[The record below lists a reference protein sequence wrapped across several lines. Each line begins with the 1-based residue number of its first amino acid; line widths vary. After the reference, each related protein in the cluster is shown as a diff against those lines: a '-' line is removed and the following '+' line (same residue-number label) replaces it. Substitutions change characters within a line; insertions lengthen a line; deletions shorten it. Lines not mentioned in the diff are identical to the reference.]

1 MNASDNA
8 LLDVVEATAPFGS
21 LRERLPA
28 AGREVSVGGAVG
40 SLGHAVLATLARAE
54 GDRVVVL
61 LATSPE
67 QAVAAEAD
75 LEALS
80 GAGSVAAYPQ
90 REALPYEANDFHI
103 EIEGRRVEAV
113 EAVFG
118 NRCRLLVTTPRALQE
133 RASFPA
139 RLTDLHLTLRTGDEP
154 GLTALTARLRERGFR
169 RVALVEEVG
178 QFAVRGG
185 IVDIFSFGS
194 PDPVR
199 VEFLGDEIG
208 SMRRFDILDQRSK
221 GSVAEARLLPVR
233 LGDADETGAPDGPG
247 APRSLLDLL
256 PADTLVARWAD
267 HDLRAAANHTW
278 REVERRHAEAVA
290 GGDRPPPP
298 DTVCLRADGLLER
311 LTAFPTLSLSPA
323 AVGDIVFDSQAPP
336 AISRN
341 MTRLKEVLRE
351 GAAQGDRTLILCDN
365 TGQARRLEEILGGA
379 ARLPAG
385 TQLAVGALD
394 GGFILNDS
402 VPPLR
407 VLTDHQIFLRARRIR
422 RQRRFR
428 GSASLESVAQL
439 TPGDTVVHMDHGIGR
454 FRGLD
459 RVTVGGEEIES
470 ILIEY
475 AGAEFLRVPVH
486 RLDLL
491 ERWVGGTEEAEPP
504 PVHRIG
510 GKRWKNLRAR
520 TERAIRKV
528 ATELL
533 ELYARRE
540 MAPGHAF
547 AADTRW
553 QKEMESSFLYEDT
566 RDQRR
571 VLDEIKR
578 DMEADA
584 PMDRLVC
591 GDVGYGKTEVAI
603 RAAFKAVQDGKQV
616 AVLAPTT
623 VLVEQHARTFGER
636 LADYPVTIGALNRFR
651 GADETTRLLA
661 GIRDG
666 TLDIAIG
673 THRLLSR
680 DVAFSDL
687 GLLVV
692 DEEQRFGVRHK
703 ERLKGLRASVD
714 VLTLTA
720 TPIPRTLQLSLAGL
734 RNLSLIRTPPRDR
747 VPITTHVIPWNDHI
761 LYDGLWR
768 ELDRGGQVFFLHNRV
783 GTIHA
788 TAEKVRALAPG
799 RTVAVAHGQMGGR
812 RLDRV
817 MLDFVNGDVDVL
829 VCTAIIEN
837 GLDVPNANTLI
848 VDRADRF
855 GLAQLYQIRGR
866 VGRSD
871 RHAHCYLVVPDGVSR
886 DAMRR
891 VRVLERHTDLGSG
904 HAVAMHDL
912 EMRGAGNL
920 LGEDQSGYAQAVGI
934 DTYMRLLRKTVARM
948 KRGESEEPEP
958 RDPEVSLAGAA
969 FLPDAYVPD
978 PAQKLHLYRRLSRIA
993 RKAELDE
1000 FAAELRDRFGAP
1012 PPPAGRLLD
1021 GHVLRLLGR
1030 GIGLRRI
1037 LVRGRSARLTFRDD
1051 RVPRLAALERPFRD
1065 RLIAVEVRRMSPL
1078 SLVLRQEGA
1087 DPMTTTLI
1095 AALDRLSSNGVRAA

>member
-1 MNASDNA
+1 MNPRDNA
-8 LLDVVEATAPFGS
+8 LLDLIEATAPFRS
-21 LRERLPA
+21 LRARLPT
-28 AGREVSVGGAVG
+28 AGHEVSIGGAYG
-40 SLGHAVLATLARAE
+40 SLGHAVLAALARAAR
-54 GDRVVVL
+54 DRVVVL
-61 LATSPE
+61 LAPSPDR
-67 QAVAAEAD
+67 AVAAEAD
-75 LEALS
+75 LEAL
-80 GAGSVAAYPQ
+80 AGPASVAAYPQ
-90 REALPYEANDFHI
+90 RESLPYESDDFHI

-133 RASFPA
+133 RASFPT
-139 RLTDLHLTLRTGDEP
+139 RLTRLHLALRTGDEV
-154 GLTALTARLRERGFR
+154 GLTALAGQLAERGFQK
-169 RVALVEEVG
+169 APLVEEVG

-185 IVDIFSFGS
+185 IVDVFSFGS

-199 VEFLGDEIG
+199 IEFLGDEIG
-208 SMRRFDILDQRSK
+208 SMRRFDIFDQRSK
-221 GSVAEARLLPVR
+221 GSVAEVRLLPVR
-233 LGDADETGAPDGPG
+233 LGDGGGPDGPA

-256 PADTLVARWAD
+256 PADTLVARWAG
-267 HDLRAAANHTW
+267 HDLKDSAAHTW

-290 GGDRPPPP
+290 GGDDPPPP
-298 DTVCLRADGLLER
+298 DAVCLRPGGLLER
-311 LTAFPTLSLSPA
+311 LAALPRLALSPA
-323 AVGDIVFDSQAPP
+323 ASGEILFDSEPPP
-336 AISRN
+336 AIARD
-341 MTRLKEVLRE
+341 MKRLKEVLRD
-351 GAAQGDRTLILCDN
+351 GTGSGDRTLILCDN
-365 TGQARRLEEILGGA
+365 EGQIQRLEEILGGQT
-379 ARLPAG
+379 RLPAG
-385 TQLAVGALD
+385 AQLAVGALD
-394 GGFILNDS
+394 GGFVLHDS
-402 VPPLR
+402 APRLR
-407 VLTDHQIFLRARRIR
+407 VLTDHEVFLRTRRIR
-422 RQRRFR
+422 RRRRFR

-439 TPGDTVVHMDHGIGR
+439 TPGDAVVHMDHGIGR
-454 FRGLD
+454 FRGLEH
-459 RVTVGGEEIES
+459 VTIGGEEIES

-475 AGAEFLRVPVH
+475 AGAEFLRVPVY

-491 ERWVGGTEEAEPP
+491 ERWVGSTEEAEPP

-520 TERAIRKV
+520 TEQAIRKV

-540 MAPGHAF
+540 MAQGHAF
-547 AADTRW
+547 APDTRW

-571 VLDEIKR
+571 VVEDIKR
-578 DMEADA
+578 DMEAAA

-603 RAAFKAVQDGKQV
+603 RAAFKAVQDGRQV

-651 GADETTRLLA
+651 SAKETTRLL
-661 GIRDG
+661 GEIGRG

-673 THRLLSR
+673 THRLLSK
-680 DVAFSDL
+680 DVVFRNL

-703 ERLKGLRASVD
+703 ERLKKLRAAVD

-783 GTIHA
+783 QTIHS

-799 RTVAVAHGQMGGR
+799 AAVGVAHGQMGGR
-812 RLDRV
+812 QLDRV
-817 MLDFVNGDVDVL
+817 MLDFVNGDLDVL

-891 VRVLERHTDLGSG
+891 VRVLERHSDLGSG
-904 HAVAMHDL
+904 YAVAMRDL

-920 LGEDQSGYAQAVGI
+920 LGEDQSGYAQAVGV

-948 KRGESEEPEP
+948 KRGRTEEPAP
-958 RDPEVSLAGAA
+958 RDPEISLAGSAY
-969 FLPDAYVPD
+969 LPDTYVPD
-978 PAQKLHLYRRLSRIA
+978 SGQKLHLYRRLSRITD
-993 RKAELDE
+993 KTELDE
-1000 FAAELRDRFGAP
+1000 FAAELRDRFGKL
-1012 PPPAGRLLD
+1012 PPPADRLLD

-1030 GIGLRRI
+1030 KIGLQRI
-1037 LVRGRSARLTFRDD
+1037 LVRGRRARLTFRDD
-1051 RVPRLAALERPFRD
+1051 MVPRLTALEEPLRD

-1078 SLVLRQEGA
+1078 SIVLRQEGA
-1087 DPMTTTLI
+1087 DPLTATLI
-1095 AALDRLSSNGVRAA
+1095 RALDRLSANRARAA

>member
-1 MNASDNA
+1 MNATDNA
-8 LLDVVEATAPFGS
+8 VLDLVAASAPFRS
-21 LRERLPA
+21 LRARIPS
-28 AGREVSVGGAVG
+28 AGRELRLGGAAG
-40 SLGHAVLATLARAE
+40 SLGHAVLAALARAAE
-54 GDRVVVL
+54 DRLIVLIASSPDRV
-61 LATSPE
+61 T
-67 QAVAAEAD
+67 AAEAD
-75 LEALS
+75 LEALV
-80 GAGSVAAYPQ
+80 GQQSVAAYPQ
-90 REALPYEANDFHI
+90 REALPYESDEFHI

-113 EAVFG
+113 EALFG

-133 RASFPA
+133 RAAFPA
-139 RLTDLHLTLRTGDEP
+139 RLTHLHLTLRTGDET
-154 GLTALTARLRERGFR
+154 GLTALAGQLRERGFR
-169 RVALVEEVG
+169 KVPLVEEVG

-199 VEFLGDEIG
+199 IEFLGDAIG
-208 SMRRFDILDQRSK
+208 SMRRFDIFDQRSK
-221 GSVAEARLLPVR
+221 GSVAEVRLLPVR
-233 LGDADETGAPDGPG
+233 LDDGAEAAAPGP
-247 APRSLLDLL
+247 PRALLDLL
-256 PADTLVARWAD
+256 PADTLVARRAD
-267 HDLRAAANHTW
+267 DDLRASADHTW

-290 GGDRPPPP
+290 GGDDPPPP
-298 DTVCLRADGLLER
+298 DTVCLRPGGLLER
-311 LTAFPTLSLSPA
+311 LAAFPRLALSSTA
-323 AVGDIVFDSQAPP
+323 DGDVLFDSEPPP
-336 AISRN
+336 AISRD
-341 MTRLKEVLRE
+341 MKRLKTVLRE
-351 GAAQGDRTLILCDN
+351 GAARGDRTLILCDN
-365 TGQARRLEEILGGA
+365 DGQTQRLEELLGGS
-379 ARLPAG
+379 RHLPEGA
-385 TQLAVGALD
+385 QLAVGALD
-394 GGFILNDS
+394 RGFILNDS
-402 VPPLR
+402 VPRLCI
-407 VLTDHQIFLRARRIR
+407 LTDHEIFLRTRRIR
-422 RQRRFR
+422 RRRRFR
-428 GSASLESVAQL
+428 GSASLDSVAQL

-454 FRGLD
+454 FRGLEH
-459 RVTVGGEEIES
+459 VTIGGEEIES

-475 AGAEFLRVPVH
+475 AGAEFLRVPVY
-486 RLDLL
+486 RIDLL
-491 ERWVGGTEEAEPP
+491 ERWAGSTEAAEPP

-510 GKRWKNLRAR
+510 GKRWRNLRAR
-520 TERAIRKV
+520 TEQAIRKV

-540 MAPGHAF
+540 MAQGHAF
-547 AADTRW
+547 PPDSRW

-571 VLDEIKR
+571 VVEDIKR
-578 DMEADA
+578 DMEAPT

-623 VLVEQHARTFGER
+623 VLVEQHARTLGER

-651 GADETTRLLA
+651 SAKETTRLLRE
-661 GIRDG
+661 IRRG

-673 THRLLSR
+673 THRLLSK
-680 DVAFSDL
+680 DVAFHDL
-687 GLLVV
+687 GLLIV

-703 ERLKGLRASVD
+703 ERLKRLRSSVD

-747 VPITTHVIPWNDHI
+747 VPITTHVIPWSDHI

-783 GTIHA
+783 QTIHS
-788 TAEKVRALAPG
+788 TVEKVRALASG
-799 RTVAVAHGQMGGR
+799 ARVAVAHGQMGGKQ
-812 RLDRV
+812 LDTV
-817 MLDFVNGDVDVL
+817 MRDFVNGDLDVL

-871 RHAHCYLVVPDGVSR
+871 RHAHCYLVVPDGISR

-904 HAVAMHDL
+904 YAVAMHDL
-912 EMRGAGNL
+912 ELRGAGNL
-920 LGEDQSGYAQAVGI
+920 LGEDQSGYAQAVGV
-934 DTYMRLLRKTVARM
+934 DTYMRLLRKTVERM
-948 KRGESEEPEP
+948 KRGTTEEPEP
-958 RDPEVSLAGAA
+958 RDPEISLAGSAY
-969 FLPDAYVPD
+969 LPDGYVPD
-978 PAQKLHLYRRLSRIA
+978 PGQKLHLYRRLSRIA
-993 RKAELDE
+993 TKTELDE
-1000 FAAELRDRFGAP
+1000 FAAELRDRYGALP
-1012 PPPAGRLLD
+1012 SPAERLLD

-1030 GIGLRRI
+1030 DIGLQRI

-1051 RVPRLAALERPFRD
+1051 MVPRLASLEKPLRD

-1087 DPMTTTLI
+1087 DPLTATLI
-1095 AALDRLSSNGVRAA
+1095 RALDRLSAGRPRAA

>member
-1 MNASDNA
+1 MSPADNA
-8 LLDVVEATAPFGS
+8 ILDLVGATAPFRS
-21 LRERLPA
+21 LRARLPG
-28 AGREVSVGGAVG
+28 AGGELRVGGATG
-40 SLGHAVLATLARAE
+40 SLGHAVLAALARAG
-54 GDRVVVL
+54 GDRLIVL
-61 LATSPE
+61 LAPSPDG
-67 QAVAAEAD
+67 AVAAEAD
-75 LEALS
+75 LEAL
-80 GAGSVAAYPQ
+80 AGPDSVAAYPQ
-90 REALPYEANDFHI
+90 RESLPYESDDFHI

-118 NRCRLLVTTPRALQE
+118 ARCRLLVTTPRALQE
-133 RASFPA
+133 RTGFPT
-139 RLTDLHLTLRTGDEP
+139 RLTHLHLTLRTGDET
-154 GLTALTARLRERGFR
+154 GLTSLAERLRERGFHK
-169 RVALVEEVG
+169 VPLVEEVG

-185 IVDIFSFGS
+185 IVDIFSFGH
-194 PDPVR
+194 PDPLR
-199 VEFLGDEIG
+199 IEFLGDEIV
-208 SMRRFDILDQRSK
+208 SMRRFDIFDQRSK
-221 GSVAEARLLPVR
+221 GSIAEARLLPVR
-233 LGDADETGAPDGPG
+233 LAGGDGPDAPG

-256 PADTLVARWAD
+256 PVDTVVARWAGD
-267 HDLRAAANHTW
+267 DVEAAARHTW
-278 REVERRHAEAVA
+278 DEVQRRHAEAVA
-290 GGDRPPPP
+290 GGEHPPPP
-298 DTVCLRADGLLER
+298 EAVCLRPGGLLER
-311 LTAFPTLSLSPA
+311 LAAFPGLALSPA
-323 AVGDIVFDSQAPP
+323 PQGDLVFDAEPPP
-336 AISRN
+336 AIARD
-341 MTRLKEVLRE
+341 TKRLRSVLRE
-351 GAAQGDRTLILCDN
+351 GADRGDRTLILCDN
-365 TGQARRLEEILGGA
+365 DGQIQRLEEILGGR
-379 ARLPAG
+379 ARRSAG
-385 TQLAVGALD
+385 TQLAVGAL
-394 GGFILNDS
+394 GAGFTLNDS
-402 VPPLR
+402 APRLR
-407 VLTDHQIFLRARRIR
+407 VLTDHEIFLRTRRIR

-439 TPGDTVVHMDHGIGR
+439 APGDAVVHMDHGIGR
-454 FRGLD
+454 FRGLE
-459 RVTVGGEEIES
+459 RVTIGGEEIES

-475 AGAEFLRVPVH
+475 AGAEFLRVPVY

-491 ERWVGGTEEAEPP
+491 ERWAGATEEAEPP

-510 GKRWKNLRAR
+510 GKRWRNLRAR
-520 TERAIRKV
+520 TEHAIRKV

-533 ELYARRE
+533 ELYARRA

-547 AADTRW
+547 ATDSRW
-553 QKEMESSFLYEDT
+553 QREMESSFLYEDT

-571 VLDEIKR
+571 AVEDIKR
-578 DMEADA
+578 DMEASA

-651 GADETTRLLA
+651 SAKETARLLRD
-661 GIRDG
+661 IRGG

-673 THRLLSR
+673 THRLLSK
-680 DVAFSDL
+680 DVAFHDL

-703 ERLKGLRASVD
+703 ERLKRLRASVD

-761 LYDGLWR
+761 LHDGLWR
-768 ELDRGGQVFFLHNRV
+768 ELDRGGQVFLLHNRV
-783 GTIHA
+783 QTIHS

-799 RTVAVAHGQMGGR
+799 TAVSVAHGQMGGR
-812 RLDRV
+812 QLDRV

-871 RHAHCYLVVPDGVSR
+871 RHAHCYLVVPDGISK
-886 DAMRR
+886 DALRR

-904 HAVAMHDL
+904 YAVAMHDL

-920 LGEDQSGYAQAVGI
+920 LGEDQSGYAQAVGV
-934 DTYMRLLRKTVARM
+934 DTYMRLLRKTVERM
-948 KRGESEEPEP
+948 KRGGSEEPAP
-958 RDPEVSLAGAA
+958 RDPEVSLAGSAY
-969 FLPDAYVPD
+969 LPDGYVPD
-978 PAQKLHLYRRLSRIA
+978 SGQKLHLYRRLSRIKT
-993 RKAELDE
+993 KAELDE
-1000 FAAELRDRFGAP
+1000 FARELRDRFGAP
-1012 PPPAGRLLD
+1012 PPPADRLLES
-1021 GHVLRLLGR
+1021 HVLRLLGR
-1030 GIGLRRI
+1030 AIGLGRI
-1037 LVRGRSARLTFRDD
+1037 LVRGRTARLTFRDEI
-1051 RVPRLAALERPFRD
+1051 VPRLAALEEPFRD

-1087 DPMTTTLI
+1087 DPLAATLI
-1095 AALDRLSSNGVRAA
+1095 RALDRLSTNHARAA

>member
-1 MNASDNA
+1 MNTRDNA
-8 LLDVVEATAPFGS
+8 ILDLIEATAPFRS
-21 LRERLPA
+21 LQTRLPNT
-28 AGREVSVGGAVG
+28 GHELSLGGACG
-40 SLGHAVLATLARAE
+40 SLGHAVLAALARAARE
-54 GDRVVVL
+54 RVVVL
-61 LATSPE
+61 LAPSPDR
-67 QAVAAEAD
+67 AVAAEAD
-75 LEALS
+75 LEALV
-80 GAGSVAAYPQ
+80 GPGSVAAYPQ
-90 REALPYEANDFHI
+90 RESLPYESDDFHI

-133 RASFPA
+133 RASFPT
-139 RLTDLHLTLRTGDEP
+139 RLTHLHLTLRTGDQV
-154 GLTALTARLRERGFR
+154 GLTALAEKLAERGFHK
-169 RVALVEEVG
+169 APLVEEIG

-185 IVDIFSFGS
+185 IVDVFSFGS
-194 PDPVR
+194 SDPVR
-199 VEFLGDEIG
+199 IEFLGDEIG
-208 SMRRFDILDQRSK
+208 SMRRFDIFDQRSK
-221 GSVAEARLLPVR
+221 GSVAEVRLLPVR
-233 LGDADETGAPDGPG
+233 LDDGGGPG
-247 APRSLLDLL
+247 APGTPRSLLDLL
-256 PADTLVARWAD
+256 PADTLVARWTT
-267 HDLRAAANHTW
+267 HDLKDSADHTW

-290 GGDRPPPP
+290 GGDDPPPP
-298 DTVCLRADGLLER
+298 DTVCLRPDRLLER
-311 LTAFPTLSLSPA
+311 LATFPRLALSPA
-323 AVGDIVFDSQAPP
+323 ADGHIHFDSEPPP
-336 AISRN
+336 AISRD
-341 MTRLKEVLRE
+341 MKRLKEVLRD
-351 GAAQGDRTLILCDN
+351 GAARGDRTLILCDN
-365 TGQARRLEEILGGA
+365 EGQIQRLEEILGGQT
-379 ARLPAG
+379 RLPAG
-385 TQLAVGALD
+385 AQLAVGALD
-394 GGFILNDS
+394 GGFILSDAA
-402 VPPLR
+402 PRLR
-407 VLTDHQIFLRARRIR
+407 VLTDHEIFLRTRRIR

-439 TPGDTVVHMDHGIGR
+439 TPGDAVVHMDHGIGR
-454 FRGLD
+454 FRGLEH
-459 RVTVGGEEIES
+459 VTIGGEEIES

-475 AGAEFLRVPVH
+475 AGAEFLRVPVY

-520 TERAIRKV
+520 TEQAIRKV

-540 MAPGHAF
+540 MAQGHAF
-547 AADTRW
+547 PPDTRW

-571 VLDEIKR
+571 VVEDIKR
-578 DMEADA
+578 DMEAAA

-603 RAAFKAVQDGKQV
+603 RAAFKAVQDGRQV

-636 LADYPVTIGALNRFR
+636 LADYPVTVGALNRFR
-651 GADETTRLLA
+651 SAKETARLLA
-661 GIRDG
+661 EIRKG

-673 THRLLSR
+673 THRLLSK
-680 DVAFSDL
+680 DVVFRHL

-703 ERLKGLRASVD
+703 ERLKRLRASVD

-783 GTIHA
+783 QTIHS

-799 RTVAVAHGQMGGR
+799 AAVAVAHGQMGGR
-812 RLDRV
+812 QLDRV

-848 VDRADRF
+848 VDRADSF

-904 HAVAMHDL
+904 YAVAMHDL

-920 LGEDQSGYAQAVGI
+920 LGENQSGYAQAVGV
-934 DTYMRLLRKTVARM
+934 DTYMRLLRKTVERM
-948 KRGESEEPEP
+948 KRGRTDEPAP
-958 RDPEVSLAGAA
+958 RDPEISLAGSAY
-969 FLPDAYVPD
+969 LPDSYVPD
-978 PAQKLHLYRRLSRIA
+978 SGQKLHLYRRLSRIA
-993 RKAELDE
+993 TKTELDE
-1000 FAAELRDRFGAP
+1000 FAAELRDRFGAL
-1012 PPPAGRLLD
+1012 PPPADRLLD

-1030 GIGLRRI
+1030 GIGLQRI
-1037 LVRGRSARLTFRDD
+1037 MVRGRRARLTFRDD
-1051 RVPRLAALERPFRD
+1051 MVPRLAALEEPLRD
-1065 RLIAVEVRRMSPL
+1065 RLVAVEVRRMSPL

-1087 DPMTTTLI
+1087 DPLTATLI
-1095 AALDRLSSNGVRAA
+1095 RTLDRLSADRARAA

>member
-1 MNASDNA
+1 MNAADNA
-8 LLDVVEATAPFGS
+8 ILDLLEATAPFRS
-21 LRERLPA
+21 LRARLPT
-28 AGREVSVGGAVG
+28 AGHEVRLGGTAS
-40 SLGHAVLATLARAE
+40 SLGHAVLATLARAT

-61 LATSPE
+61 LAPSPDR
-67 QAVAAEAD
+67 AVAAEAD
-75 LEALS
+75 LEAL
-80 GAGSVAAYPQ
+80 AGPDSVAAYPQ
-90 REALPYEANDFHI
+90 REALPYESDDFHI

-133 RASFPA
+133 RASFPT
-139 RLTDLHLTLRTGDEP
+139 RLTHLHLTLRTGDEV
-154 GLTALTARLRERGFR
+154 GLTALVEKLGERGFHK
-169 RVALVEEVG
+169 APLVEEVG

-185 IVDIFSFGS
+185 IVDVFSFGS
-194 PDPVR
+194 PDPLR
-199 VEFLGDEIG
+199 IEFLGDEIG
-208 SMRRFDILDQRSK
+208 SMRRFDIFDQRST
-221 GSVAEARLLPVR
+221 GSVAEVRLLPVR
-233 LGDADETGAPDGPG
+233 LDDGGGADAPGPS
-247 APRSLLDLL
+247 RSLLDLL
-256 PADTLVARWAD
+256 PGDTLVARWAD
-267 HDLRAAANHTW
+267 DDLKASADHTW

-290 GGDRPPPP
+290 GGDDPPPP
-298 DTVCLRADGLLER
+298 DTVCLRPGGLLER
-311 LTAFPTLSLSPA
+311 LATFPRLALSPA
-323 AVGDIVFDSQAPP
+323 ADGRLLFDSEAPP
-336 AISRN
+336 AISRD
-341 MTRLKEVLRE
+341 MKRLRQVLRD
-351 GAAQGDRTLILCDN
+351 GAARGDRTLILCDN
-365 TGQARRLEEILGGA
+365 DGQIQRLEEILGGQT
-379 ARLPAG
+379 RLPAG
-385 TQLAVGALD
+385 TQLAVGALER
-394 GGFILNDS
+394 GFTLNDS
-402 VPPLR
+402 VPRLR
-407 VLTDHQIFLRARRIR
+407 ILTDHEIFLRTRRIR
-422 RQRRFR
+422 RRRRFR
-428 GSASLESVAQL
+428 GSASLENVAQL
-439 TPGDTVVHMDHGIGR
+439 TPGDAVVHMDHGIGR
-454 FRGLD
+454 FRGLEH
-459 RVTVGGEEIES
+459 VTIGGEEIES

-475 AGAEFLRVPVH
+475 AGAEFLRVPVY

-491 ERWVGGTEEAEPP
+491 ERWVGSTEEAEPP

-540 MAPGHAF
+540 MAQGHAF
-547 AADTRW
+547 APDTRW

-571 VLDEIKR
+571 VVEDIKR
-578 DMEADA
+578 DMEAAA

-636 LADYPVTIGALNRFR
+636 LADYPVTVGALNRFR
-651 GADETTRLLA
+651 SAKETTRLLRE
-661 GIRDG
+661 IRRG
-666 TLDIAIG
+666 TLDVAIG
-673 THRLLSR
+673 THRLLSK
-680 DVAFSDL
+680 DVDFRDL

-703 ERLKGLRASVD
+703 ERLKRLRAAVD

-761 LYDGLWR
+761 LYDGLSR

-783 GTIHA
+783 QTIHS
-788 TAEKVRALAPG
+788 TAEKVRALAPDAA
-799 RTVAVAHGQMGGR
+799 VAVAHGQMGGR
-812 RLDRV
+812 QLDRV
-817 MLDFVNGDVDVL
+817 MLDFVNGDLDVL

-886 DAMRR
+886 DAMQR

-904 HAVAMHDL
+904 YAVAMRDL

-920 LGEDQSGYAQAVGI
+920 LGEDQSGYAQAVGV
-934 DTYMRLLRKTVARM
+934 DTYMRLLRKTVEQM
-948 KRGESEEPEP
+948 KRGRTEEPAP
-958 RDPEVSLAGAA
+958 RDPEISLAGSAY
-969 FLPDAYVPD
+969 LPDGYVPD
-978 PAQKLHLYRRLSRIA
+978 SGQKLHLYRRLSRITT
-993 RKAELDE
+993 KTELDE
-1000 FAAELRDRFGAP
+1000 FAAELRDRFGAL
-1012 PPPAGRLLD
+1012 PPPADRLLD
-1021 GHVLRLLGR
+1021 SHVLRLLGR
-1030 GIGLRRI
+1030 GAGLQRI
-1037 LVRGRSARLTFRDD
+1037 LVRGRRARLTFRDGL
-1051 RVPRLAALERPFRD
+1051 VPRLTALEEPLRD

-1087 DPMTTTLI
+1087 DPLTATLI
-1095 AALDRLSSNGVRAA
+1095 RALDLLSANRARAA